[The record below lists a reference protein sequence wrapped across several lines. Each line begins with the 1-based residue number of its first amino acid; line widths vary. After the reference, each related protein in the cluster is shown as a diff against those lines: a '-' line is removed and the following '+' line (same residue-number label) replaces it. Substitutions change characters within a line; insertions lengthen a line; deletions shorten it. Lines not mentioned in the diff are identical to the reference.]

1 MDEEPREIIKS
12 FNNKQK
18 VVSLTY
24 TLGGKQNTTDNTII
38 NENNYKKSLL
48 VKQFNGLNIQV
59 YGTYEEP
66 LFKAKDVGDLLEM
79 SNIRE
84 IIKSFNNKQ
93 RCDVSLTDAIGREQN
108 TTDNTIINEDNYK
121 KSLLVKQF
129 NGLNIQVYGTYEEPL
144 FKAKDVGDLLG
155 IDQIRKTIQ
164 NLDEEDKVIKPGNTV
179 TGLQEQWFLTENG
192 LYEVLF
198 ISRKP
203 IAKQFKKWVK
213 DIIKEIR
220 LRGKYDL
227 EEKLKEQQ
235 QLLQAKE
242 LEHQQTQQELVKYK
256 EKTYEAIEK
265 TGHVYVIKTDAQGAY
280 KVGKTK
286 DVVSKR
292 IRGLQTGNVDD
303 IQVLLDFETNNADL
317 LERCAH
323 YVLDRY
329 RCNSNREFFDC
340 NVSYIKTVV
349 AICGNVLD
357 TLKSTYQHIS
367 EEELLSKLAMGGV
380 NVNLQEVNKNNEETS
395 NPPPPYNC
403 MNADFYNWL
412 DKNVVKSHN
421 SLLRLKDVCESYTG
435 KPNVHSK
442 VANGMKTDLELW
454 IKSNFQN
461 IRYIY
466 TDSSFNGMR
475 YKGWIG
481 LELINV

>member
-1 MDEEPREIIKS
+1 MDNTIK
-12 FNNKQK
+12 
-18 VVSLTY
+18 
-24 TLGGKQNTTDNTII
+24 NTMDNTII
-38 NENNYKKSLL
+38 NENNDGKSLL

-66 LFKAKDVGDLLEM
+66 LFKAKDVGDLLEIK
-79 SNIRE
+79 NIRDTVLL
-84 IIKSFNNKQ
+84 FNNKQ
-93 RCDVSLTDAIGREQN
+93 RCDVGLTDTLGRKQN

-367 EEELLSKLAMGGV
+367 EEELLSKLAMCGV
-380 NVNLQEVNKNNEETS
+380 NVNLPEVNEINEETS

-481 LELINV
+481 LELLE